1 MPFLILT
8 FDKAGHAHIRDA
20 HRAAHYGHLRAH
32 QAQLIASGG
41 MRDEADEHFIGGAI
55 MLDTDS
61 REAAEAFAASDPF
74 TQAGLFERVEIV
86 RWRPAFVNG
95 QSVMAPINI

>member
-8 FDKAGHAHIRDA
+8 FDKAGHDRVRDE
-20 HRAAHYGHLRAH
+20 HRAAHYAHLRAH

-41 MRDEADEHFIGGAI
+41 LRDDADGKFIGGAI

-61 REAAEAFAASDPF
+61 REEAERFAESDPF
-74 TQAGLFERVEIV
+74 SRAGLFERVEIV
-86 RWRPAFVNG
+86 RWRPAFLNG
-95 QSVMAPINI
+95 QSVMVPN